1 MKKQLEIERK
11 FLVKLPT
18 SWSEL
23 AELFDKVVDIK
34 RITQFYLKSEKDE
47 PSPRVRKTVEGL
59 SGDTETVYH
68 INRKKATSHV
78 AVHEEEEKEISDE
91 EYNQLVKKCHP
102 DKRGIEKT
110 RFVFKFKDQMF
121 ELDVFK
127 NNLEGLAIL
136 EIELDHTDEKIKLP
150 PFLNIIKEVT
160 KSDKY
165 SNFNLADKDFKLR
178 Q

>member
-1 MKKQLEIERK
+1 MKKLEIERK
-11 FLVKLPT
+11 FLVKLPN

-34 RITQFYLKSEKDE
+34 RIIQFYLKAKSDNL
-47 PSPRVRKTVEGL
+47 SPRVRKTVQGL

-68 INRKKATSHV
+68 INKKKPTSDA
-78 AVHEEEEKEISDE
+78 AVHEEEEAEISE
-91 EYNQLVKKCHP
+91 KEYNELVKQSHP
-102 DKRGIEKT
+102 DKKSVEKT

-127 NNLEGLAIL
+127 DHLEGLAIL
-136 EIELDHTDEKIKLP
+136 ELELDRKDEKIKLP
-150 PFLNIIKEVT
+150 PFLHIVKEVT
-160 KSDKY
+160 KNDKY
-165 SNFNLADKDFKLR
+165 SNFNLADKDFKLN